1 MDNNIE
7 NNMDSETNKLL
18 GNQKPPLGGGLA
30 GTSSSPYIFETRME
44 VRDYE
49 CDIEGIVN
57 NANYLHYTEHTR
69 HRFLKSIGVSF
80 SQLHEKGI
88 DAVVA
93 RMNLQFKS
101 PLRCDDEF
109 VSRLALK
116 KEGIRYVFYQDIYR
130 ASDEQLCFKGV
141 AELVSIVNGRLAN
154 SPDYDKAFEKWIT
167 KE

>member
-1 MDNNIE
+1 MN
-7 NNMDSETNKLL
+7 
-18 GNQKPPLGGGLA
+18 
-30 GTSSSPYIFETRME
+30 YIFETRME

-57 NANYLHYTEHTR
+57 NANYLHYMEHTR
-69 HRFLKSIGVSF
+69 HLFLKECGLSFADMHAKGV
-80 SQLHEKGI
+80 

-93 RMNLQFKS
+93 RMNLQFKT

-109 VSRLALK
+109 ISRLALK

-130 ASDEQLCFKGV
+130 AGDEQLCFKGV